1 MGRRGQARRRGAVVR
16 CAPVLWAALSL
27 GMAAGCP
34 FSFTNKD
41 HCAAQQGDA
50 TCASADPSRPYCA
63 LGCGAY
69 DEVTNRTGCV
79 AEVPVEP
86 TCYSPCGNEEDATV
100 NAVCDGGTDAG
111 TDTGTSTTVDPTGSA
126 STTQGEASTTD
137 GGCNCDADAP
147 VCVDGMCVAC
157 EDNALCAGIDDDF
170 PYCVGGDCVVCQPIV
185 SNEGFRFHDG
195 CDSPGV
201 PSCID
206 GTCGACVLPDMCP
219 QTGCDFDLGLCGPTN
234 LVFYIDPTG
243 DDAGPGTAAE
253 PLASIGEAIERIG
266 AGDDF
271 GDLHIGTLMVG
282 AGTYTGAYTL
292 ERRTVILRPWH
303 PEDEVRLVAPEP
315 AKGEDPAPVF
325 RILQTPNLGKGVLD
339 LRGVVIENSPGPVFQ
354 LQTTGRLYVDDVEM
368 VGNRNAIVSEGGVFF
383 FRNSLVTGCTESAF
397 VFTDEA
403 TEVTLMASTIIENP
417 TLPLFDCSEK
427 GHLVSVEGS
436 IVGNFDTP
444 SADQLGS
451 GGCDVGERALHSLV
465 GDIGSPGEYREESGY
480 RLETNPSEMFEVPP
494 TTEACEPENAG
505 DPCPPLLDIDG
516 KSRGTNNYAGF
527 SVP

>member
-1 MGRRGQARRRGAVVR
+1 
-16 CAPVLWAALSL
+16 
-27 GMAAGCP
+27 
-34 FSFTNKD
+34 
-41 HCAAQQGDA
+41 
-50 TCASADPSRPYCA
+50 
-63 LGCGAY
+63 
-69 DEVTNRTGCV
+69 
-79 AEVPVEP
+79 
-86 TCYSPCGNEEDATV
+86 
-100 NAVCDGGTDAG
+100 
-111 TDTGTSTTVDPTGSA
+111 
-126 STTQGEASTTD
+126 
-137 GGCNCDADAP
+137 
-147 VCVDGMCVAC
+147 MCVAC

-219 QTGCDFDLGLCGPTN
+219 ETGCDFDLGLCGPTN

-397 VFTDEA
+397 VFNADPTEA
-403 TEVTLMASTIIENP
+403 FVTASTVIENP
-417 TLPLFDCSEK
+417 TLPLFECSDED
-427 GHLVSVEGS
+427 HPVVIEGS
-436 IVGNFDTP
+436 ILGNFDAPT
-444 SADQLGS
+444 AATLVS
-451 GGCDVGERALHSLV
+451 GGCVLSDGTVEGDAFADSVIGGVGSE
-465 GDIGSPGEYREESGY
+465 GDYRDGFRLDANPG
-480 RLETNPSEMFEVPP
+480 EMFEVPP
-494 TTEACEPENAG
+494 TTEACAPESFG